1 MRNSDYRRT
10 VKSLLLMKRFLGL
23 VEMTFGLVNASC
35 SLPEWQ
41 AVKMT
46 FFALCWVPQIL
57 QAQSTGLPRQPC
69 NNIRRLTKTRDM
81 SKFAHSCKNCEKLE
95 KSQILLTMENS
106 SVGAVRRGP
115 NKELRKIASNII

>member
-69 NNIRRLTKTRDM
+69 NNIRRLTKTTEICP
-81 SKFAHSCKNCEKLE
+81 SSHTAAKIVKNWR
-95 KSQILLTMENS
+95 N
-106 SVGAVRRGP
+106 RRFC
-115 NKELRKIASNII
+115 